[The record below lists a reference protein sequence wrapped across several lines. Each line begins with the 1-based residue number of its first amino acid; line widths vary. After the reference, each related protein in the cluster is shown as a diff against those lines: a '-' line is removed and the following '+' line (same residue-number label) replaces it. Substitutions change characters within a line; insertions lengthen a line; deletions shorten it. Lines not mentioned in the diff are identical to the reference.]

1 MIVQAYLQAS
11 RDALRGIVRNPIAL
25 VGIFA
30 LQVVFVLSGILF
42 APLGDLLGGTLRSFL
57 FLILLTIGYG
67 VCETIHQARS
77 KIRFD
82 DFKQLDWSL
91 FSALINVGFIL
102 WLTSYLLQV
111 ILPPSGR
118 EWIVAAF
125 NILALFV
132 LNPAPEV
139 AILKRLDSMEAVTYC
154 FEFMKRRSFEW
165 VLPIVILLSPVFYLS
180 GTNVFFL
187 RSAGADVLLPA
198 PLLLSGVVDTIL
210 FFTRHS
216 SHEYLIIALIGVIH
230 SVLGLWIVLF
240 RLSLFERLERFR

>member
-1 MIVQAYLQAS
+1 MIAQTYLQAS
-11 RDALRGIVRNPIAL
+11 RDAFRGIIRNPTAV

-30 LQVVFVLSGILF
+30 LQVVFLLSGILF
-42 APLGDLLGGTLRSFL
+42 TPLGSLLGGTLRSFL

-67 VCETIHQARS
+67 VCETIHQGRS

-125 NILALFV
+125 NIIALFV

-139 AILKRLDSMEAVTYC
+139 AILKRLDSMAAVTYC
-154 FEFMKRRSFEW
+154 FEFMKLRSFEW
-165 VLPIVILLSPVFYLS
+165 VLPIVILLLPVFCL
-180 GTNVFFL
+180 GGMNVFFL

-198 PLLLSGVVDTIL
+198 ALLLSGAVDAFL
-210 FFTRHS
+210 YFGRHS
-216 SHEYLIIALIGVIH
+216 VHEYLLLALIGVLH